1 MTSPV
6 FALPEMVLVVPR
18 GVYSSFKLGV
28 ARPWNYLLSVV
39 DHRQDL
45 FEPLLVGRDTQ

>member
-1 MTSPV
+1 MV

-28 ARPWNYLLSVV
+28 APPSNYLLSVV
-39 DHRQDL
+39 DHSQDL
-45 FEPLLVGRDTQ
+45 FEPLLVGQDTQ